1 MEKVWT
7 PCKYTKFLDRCW
19 KKNNRCWKKE
29 LKKGPMLKKERRISF
44 SKCRRLQCSDRCT
57 GEWTNTVHRIGQFHF
72 QVSKTK
78 MFWSMLK
85 MQPHST
91 NPSNTILI
99 GGCNLN
105 VYKEKQIETPTVKVQ
120 KIMDSEKGS
129 KMKPQQKVWTTCKCT
144 KNFWKKRSRTPLWF
158 MDSEKG
164 SKMKPHQC
172 FSFQVTKNNSKQFRR
187 WRVQSRPER
196 VRRGRLQTV

>member
-29 LKKGPMLKKERRISF
+29 LKKGPMLKKEQRISF

-99 GGCNLN
+99 GE
-105 VYKEKQIETPTVKVQ
+105 EKWNRRSHHQWI
-120 KIMDSEKGS
+120 
-129 KMKPQQKVWTTCKCT
+129 TTCCKQVQY
-144 KNFWKKRSRTPLWF
+144 LW
-158 MDSEKG
+158 MD
-164 SKMKPHQC
+164 
-172 FSFQVTKNNSKQFRR
+172 FQVQIVFCYI
-187 WRVQSRPER
+187 
-196 VRRGRLQTV
+196 